1 MVRLAICDDQ
11 PEHLRYTALLVRREL
26 NSYILEIDSFSS
38 AGQFL
43 NCLKVG
49 DYTPDIAVLDVELG
63 PASGIDIAKE
73 LNRLLPSCR
82 IIFLTG
88 HAEYVSASYEAEHTW
103 FVLKSQADA
112 WFGQALRRAISSSP
126 SGESALGIV
135 AKSGGKSFFLPLGEV
150 LYIDR
155 VARRTRIV
163 CREESYYVSGPPT
176 KLVTEAL
183 ASSFVRCHQGF
194 WVNLRNVRGLEREE
208 FVLSD
213 ETRIPIGRTYRAQ
226 ARERFFA
233 RFSEAEA
240 SAGHAK

>member
-11 PEHLRYTALLVRREL
+11 PEHLRYTASLIRREL
-26 NSYILEIDSFSS
+26 NSYILEIDSFPN
-38 AGQFL
+38 AGQL
-43 NCLKVG
+43 LKCLQAG
-49 DYTPDIAVLDVELG
+49 DYAPDVAVLDIELG

-82 IIFLTG
+82 IIFLSG
-88 HAEYVSASYEAEHTW
+88 HAEYTSASYEAEHIW

-112 WFGQALRRAISSSP
+112 YFGQALRKAISSSP

-135 AKSGGKSFFLPLGEV
+135 AKNGGKSFFLPLGEV

-163 CREESYYVSGPPT
+163 CREESYFVSGSPT
-176 KLVTEAL
+176 ELITEAL
-183 ASSFVRCHQGF
+183 VSSFVRCHQGF

-208 FVLSD
+208 FVLSNGA
-213 ETRIPIGRTYRAQ
+213 RIPIGRTYRTQ

-233 RFSEAEA
+233 RFTGPGS
-240 SAGHAK
+240 SAG